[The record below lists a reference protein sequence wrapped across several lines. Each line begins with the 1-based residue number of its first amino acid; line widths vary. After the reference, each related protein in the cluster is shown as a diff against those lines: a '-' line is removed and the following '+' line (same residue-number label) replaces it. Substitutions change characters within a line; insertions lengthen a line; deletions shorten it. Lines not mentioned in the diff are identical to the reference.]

1 MRISVD
7 IHPGQITAAQYSKS
21 HAVVELDGPSSGAAI
36 FLNSAAMCDELIKAA
51 VAAKDMLL
59 GETSEPAPETPAQD
73 GAGRAI
79 VAGPGEQLGD
89 GLYRGDWQGDQPGA
103 CGHTRR
109 AYGACV
115 RQPAH
120 PGWHRNVTGEEWPQ
134 YTEDRDLDAILNG
147 PSYRTPAIELPGR
160 GI

>member
-21 HAVVELDGPSSGAAI
+21 HAVVEFGDTAAGAAI
-36 FLNSAAMCDELIKAA
+36 FLNTAALCDELIKAA
-51 VAAKDMLL
+51 VAAKSMLL
-59 GETSEPAPETPAQD
+59 GETSESAQD
-73 GAGRAI
+73 DAGRAI
-79 VAGPGEQLGD
+79 AADLGEQPGD
-89 GLYRGDWQGDQPGA
+89 GLYGGDWQGEQPGA

-115 RQPAH
+115 RKPVH

-147 PSYRTPAIELPGR
+147 PSYRMPAIELPGR